1 MSECIFCKIV
11 RDELESAKIWEDKNF
26 LAILDGNPNVKGMAL
41 VLTKEHFD
49 SYAFDIDDKTY
60 GLFMEAT
67 KKVAKILEK
76 ALKVRRVAMVMEG
89 LGINHA
95 HIKLYPL
102 YGLNQKF
109 EETWAKDRI
118 FFDKYQGYISTQLG
132 PKANLEELK
141 ALANQ
146 IKQTLND

>member
-1 MSECIFCKIV
+1 MSECVFCKIV
-11 RDELESAKIWEDKNF
+11 RDELESAKIWEDESF

-76 ALKVRRVAMVMEG
+76 ALKVKRVAMVMEG

-102 YGLNQKF
+102 YGLNEKF

-132 PKANLEELK
+132 PKASLEELK
-141 ALANQ
+141 ALATQ
-146 IKQTLND
+146 IKQMLND